1 MKRFSTFVLLL
12 LLLSGCG
19 KEQPSEDVTAK
30 ADVYV
35 ETDTT
40 LDLCMYNTDTF
51 NPLVT
56 SVKHN
61 AEVLSCL
68 YDSLFTATDQF
79 QAMPD
84 LCTQYS
90 VSEDRCV
97 FSAKL
102 KKGVRFQDG
111 AYLTLQDAADS
122 VNRIVTSNGYYK
134 KRLQTV
140 LGAVVEG
147 NVLKIT
153 FSEPME
159 NIPILLDFPILP
171 AGGFIEEGSI
181 LAPPAPGSGL
191 FSLAEYKVNDM
202 LHIVPNHT
210 HHSGRVPYFES
221 VIIHIAKSEQDA
233 VSMLENDTVDVL
245 ARYVAKTDTYT
256 PPVRIRTALY
266 TGCKYVFLGLHPDKN
281 LDWITQVISREQIM
295 PENAVSASAPV
306 HPRAGHLLPSCP
318 YEPVEEKGA
327 YTLLF
332 CKTVPKRAQVAA
344 KLAQSLSF
352 AGISVKTKGVSEQEY
367 RARIAKKEYDMFL
380 GETELLPDFAEK
392 QMYQDTVGLY
402 FQNEEILFD
411 ESVSELEITTLNPY
425 KSIFCWKPYP

>member
-1 MKRFSTFVLLL
+1 MKQFSTFVLLL
-12 LLLSGCG
+12 LFLSGCG
-19 KEQPSEDVTAK
+19 KEQPAEDVTAK

-40 LDLCMYNTDTF
+40 LDLCMYNTDTL

-102 KKGVRFQDG
+102 KKDVRFQG
-111 AYLTLQDAADS
+111 GTYLTAQDAADS
-122 VNRIVTSNGYYK
+122 VNRIVSSNGYYK

-140 LGAVVEG
+140 LGAVVEED
-147 NVLKIT
+147 VLKIT

-171 AGGFIEEGSI
+171 GGGFVEEGSI

-191 FSLAEYKVNDM
+191 FSLAAYKVNDI
-202 LHIVPNHT
+202 LHLVPNRA
-210 HHSGRVPYFES
+210 HHSGRVPYFET
-221 VIIHIAKSEQDA
+221 VAIHMAKSEQDA
-233 VSMLENDTVDVL
+233 VSMLENGAVDIL
-245 ARYVAKTDTYT
+245 AGYVAKTDSYT
-256 PPVRIRTALY
+256 PPERIQTASY

-281 LDWITQVISREQIM
+281 LGWITEVIFREQIM
-295 PENAVSASAPV
+295 PENAVSASSPV
-306 HPRAGHLLPSCP
+306 HPKAGRLLPSYP
-318 YEPVEEKGA
+318 YEPEEERGA

-332 CKTVPKRAQVAA
+332 CKTTPKRAQVAA
-344 KLAQSLSF
+344 KLAQTLSS
-352 AGISVKTKGVSEQEY
+352 AGVLIKTEGVSEQEY
-367 RARIAKKEYDMFL
+367 RVRLARKEYDMFL

-402 FQNEEILFD
+402 FQNEVLLFD
-411 ESVSELEITTLNPY
+411 EGVTDLEITTLNPY
-425 KSIFCWKPYP
+425 KSIFSWKLYP